1 MHLLISDD
9 VDLLISQALTA
20 RSSSQALAT
29 SHTGLT
35 WSKLHGAIANLQ
47 EVFCRQFLM
56 RKNCFCTS
64 VIRGTMK
71 TPSLHCQ
78 TANDVHVYV
87 ASGQKNVL
95 QAGHL
100 FEYILQNVGSC
111 PRVSDSKEAW
121 RRRQEQSPARPSVR
135 PCVRPSDRPLVRPS
149 DHLSDRPSV
158 RPRKKTHRV
167 KNLPTLRCR
176 RICLDTA
183 CGDHVTPTHMLMC
196 QHMYKAQT
204 QLRKC
209 CHALCVDHCSSQIL
223 SCLEMRWEFV
233 MKPNTE
239 MISELVVVSI
249 FATRTHAL
257 RD

>member
-1 MHLLISDD
+1 MELIADDVHLLISDD

-158 RPRKKTHRV
+158 RPSKKEDTSCKELANSSLSPYMFGHGV
-167 KNLPTLRCR
+167 R
-176 RICLDTA
+176 RSCNTNTYVD
-183 CGDHVTPTHMLMC
+183 VPTHV
-196 QHMYKAQT
+196 QGA
-204 QLRKC
+204 
-209 CHALCVDHCSSQIL
+209 
-223 SCLEMRWEFV
+223 
-233 MKPNTE
+233 NT
-239 MISELVVVSI
+239 V
-249 FATRTHAL
+249 A
-257 RD
+257 